1 MAMSASYLAIGLV
14 AIATPS
20 SVWYDVA
27 NTLCLDPFHSAPLQV
42 SLKEATY
49 GQEIS
54 RGCLSAEDRYLL
66 CEDKREHQGARFNVR
81 CCYEDHC
88 NDAKDNKRRIE
99 LRDTGASKSIN

>member
-1 MAMSASYLAIGLV
+1 MAMSASWLAIGLV
-14 AIATPS
+14 ATLS

-27 NTLCLDPFHSAPLQV
+27 KTLCLDPFHSTLLQV

-66 CEDKREHQGARFNVR
+66 CEDKREQGARFKVR
-81 CCYEDHC
+81 CCYENHC
-88 NDAKDNKRRIE
+88 NDAKNNERRIE
-99 LRDTGASKSIN
+99 LRDTGASKSTN